1 MNERSFTL
9 KGKNIMDTRELILDT
24 AERVLQE
31 RGLARVTTRDITRA
45 AGLADGTL
53 YVHFPHKEDL
63 FLAVIQRHLPAF
75 VLTVQ
80 PEQAGTQPLG
90 ASLEAIGQAAVR
102 YYEELIP
109 LGASLFADPSLLLRH
124 QAWMAEQGG
133 PEQIYRRV
141 AAYIVA
147 EQRLGRIRQDYEAH
161 DVAAAL
167 LGPCFQYTFMR
178 HFLGHDPLH
187 QSLQDFVTSVL
198 APLLTGLA
206 TGAD

>member
-1 MNERSFTL
+1 
-9 KGKNIMDTRELILDT
+9 MDTRQHLLET
-24 AERVLQE
+24 AERLLQQ

-45 AGLADGTL
+45 AGVADGTL

-63 FLAVIQRHLPAF
+63 FLAIIQRHLPAF
-75 VLTVQ
+75 VPTVQ
-80 PEQAGTQPLG
+80 PEQAGTQPLR

-102 YYEELIP
+102 YYGELIP

-124 QAWMAEQGG
+124 QAWMAEHGS
-133 PEQIYRRV
+133 PEQIYQRV

-147 EQRLGRIRQDYEAH
+147 EQRLGRIRQDYEAR

-167 LGPCFQYTFMR
+167 LGPCFQYAFMR
-178 HFLGHDPLH
+178 HFLGRDPFY
-187 QSLQDFVTSVL
+187 QSEQEFVTSVL

-206 TGAD
+206 AAG